1 MRHFDRE
8 VVVTRWTPK
17 DVKDAA
23 IERVAAGETVSLV
36 ARDVGVGPDTVYVWL
51 RGKRCRTSWQA
62 CESSA

>member
-23 IERVAAGETVSLV
+23 VERVVAG
-36 ARDVGVGPDTVYVWL
+36 DVKFRFVIDTA
-51 RGKRCRTSWQA
+51 TFDD
-62 CESSA
+62 

>member
-23 IERVAAGETVSLV
+23 VERVVAGE
-36 ARDVGVGPDTVYVWL
+36 AVGPDPCLVDT
-51 RGKRCRTSWQA
+51 
-62 CESSA
+62 